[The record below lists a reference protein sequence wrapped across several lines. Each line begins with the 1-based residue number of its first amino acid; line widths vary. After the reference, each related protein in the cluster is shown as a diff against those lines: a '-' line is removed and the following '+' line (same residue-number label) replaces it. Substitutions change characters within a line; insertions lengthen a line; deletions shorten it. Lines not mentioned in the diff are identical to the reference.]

1 LEIPLGTLIPSPKA
15 FFCIQYLAIFF
26 QISEK
31 AQKSSF
37 SLNFILK
44 NRMKNTLPL
53 LGLAFLLFSCS
64 KEGKLDSAQDQLSF
78 SPPEIIELASL
89 PDSVKPETLSLG
101 AFPAP
106 RIIPIPKQ
114 DGGTYSFRDEG
125 GESQSLQLLA
135 PTRQDLLVL
144 KNEAGEII
152 KNPDGIPFLLGEGGI
167 SQFRTFSTDDGLAL
181 DAVNTAILDSR
192 GHLWFGTNG
201 GGISRYDGSD
211 FTNYTTSQGLI
222 DNAVRIIMEDGKG
235 NIWIGTI
242 NGVSRFDGFSFKNFT
257 TADGLANDIVFGIAE
272 DGAGN
277 LWFGTGGGGISKF
290 DGTTFTNYTTEQ
302 GLADN
307 SVIAVAKDSKGNLY
321 FGTNGGGM
329 SRFDGSTFTNYT
341 EADGLAGNRVR
352 SFAFSSDG
360 SIWIGTIGGGISRFD
375 GTRFRNFT
383 SKDGLADNIVRAIS
397 EDSNGNIWFGTGNGT
412 SRFDGEKFSTYT
424 RDQGMPSN
432 SILAIVLDKSGKLWF
447 GTDGGGITRFEGSP
461 FTSFTV
467 NQGLGGNIVMSTLE
481 DKNGHLWFGT
491 GGGGVSVFDG
501 LGFTTYSIS
510 QGLGGDF
517 ITSMAADQNGSIW
530 MGTAGRGLSNYDGK
544 TFTTYTTAQ
553 GLPSNEILSIVKDS
567 KGNLWIGTENGLS
580 KYDGTSFTNFGP
592 KQGLAG
598 YAVLKILTEENKGI
612 WIAIVDGGLSFFDGK
627 KLTNFSVEQGLAD
640 NAVLSLAK
648 DRLGN
653 LWIGTG
659 NGLSVLPDS
668 LRKAITENK
677 NLEQNPFYTFRT
689 ENGLPNN
696 VILQIVP
703 MSNGKIAVGTNL
715 GIAIFNSPYSV
726 ISDFS
731 LENLEIFNS
740 NTGYP
745 VKDLTDG
752 QNGMYQDSRGI
763 LWAGTGSNKTALV
776 RFDYEA
782 LIRNKEKPEVF
793 IKQLRIN
800 EEEIS
805 WESLK
810 SEENGNHMKSS
821 GQSALRQDLTSKD
834 RDAIQERFKGLKFDK
849 TSPFYP
855 IPQGLILPYRHNH
868 INIDFGSNEL
878 AKPFLVEYQYIL
890 EGYDQEWSPVL
901 KKTSATFGNIR
912 EGEYTFLVRARFT
925 GASEGD
931 AGEWTEPLAYSFK
944 VLPPIYRT
952 WWAYVIYTL
961 IFLSFIYPIFLYQRN
976 RAIRQEQEKARE
988 RELEHA
994 REIEKAYTKLEAA
1007 HENLKSTQ
1015 AQLIQQEKLA
1025 SLGQLTAGIAHEIK
1039 NPLNFVNNFS
1049 GLSLE
1054 FLEEVEEEL
1063 DKMEESEPLENVRD
1077 LLGDIK
1083 INLTK
1088 IKHHGGRAD
1097 GIVKSML
1104 MHSRGGSGA
1113 MEPSDVNEVIKE
1125 YVNLSFHGMRAN
1137 KNPINVDLSLQLDD
1151 SIPKIPLNTED
1162 FSRVI
1167 LNLTKNAFDAMRE
1180 KIAKAGPDYKA
1191 QLEVRTKN
1199 LGDKILIEVEDNG
1212 PGVPDEI
1219 RDKLLM
1225 PFFTT
1230 KKGTEGTGLGLSITH
1245 DIIKAHNGSLD
1256 ISTEVGNWT
1265 KFSIILPK

>member
-1 LEIPLGTLIPSPKA
+1 
-15 FFCIQYLAIFF
+15 
-26 QISEK
+26 
-31 AQKSSF
+31 
-37 SLNFILK
+37 
-44 NRMKNTLPL
+44 MKNILSL

-64 KEGKLDSAQDQLSF
+64 KEGKLDDNQDQLSF
-78 SPPEIIELASL
+78 SPPEIIELVTL
-89 PDSVKPETLSLG
+89 PDSVKPESLSLNT
-101 AFPAP
+101 FPAP
-106 RIIPIPKQ
+106 RVIRIPKQ
-114 DGGTYSFRDEG
+114 DGGTYTYEDEG
-125 GESQSLQLLA
+125 GESQTFQLLA
-135 PTRQDLLVL
+135 PSRQDLLVL
-144 KNEAGEII
+144 KNEAGEVV
-152 KNPDGIPFLLGEGGI
+152 KKPNGNPYLLGEGGI

-222 DNAVRIIMEDGKG
+222 DNTVRIIMEDSKG

-242 NGVSRFDGFSFKNFT
+242 NGVSRFDGFSFKSYT
-257 TADGLANDIVFGIAE
+257 TADGLANDFVFGIAE

-307 SVIAVAKDSKGNLY
+307 FVIAVTKDSKGNLY

-341 EADGLAGNRVR
+341 ESEGLAGNRVR
-352 SFAFSSDG
+352 SFALGSDG
-360 SIWIGTIGGGISRFD
+360 TLWIGTIGGGISRFD
-375 GTRFRNFT
+375 GARFQNFT
-383 SKDGLADNIVRAIS
+383 TKDGLADNIVRAIL

-412 SRFDGEKFSTYT
+412 SRFDGEEFTTYT
-424 RDQGMPSN
+424 RDQGMPAN
-432 SILAIVLDKSGKLWF
+432 SILAIASDKSGKLWF
-447 GTDGGGITRFEGSP
+447 GTDGGGISRFDGSP

-481 DKNGHLWFGT
+481 DRNGNLWFGT
-491 GGGGVSVFDG
+491 NGGGVSVFDG

-517 ITSMAADQNGSIW
+517 IYSLVEDQNGDIW
-530 MGTAGRGLSNYDGK
+530 MGTAGRGFSKFDGK
-544 TFTTYTTAQ
+544 SFTTYTSAQ
-553 GLPSNEILSIVKDS
+553 GLPSNEILSIVKDL
-567 KGNLWIGTENGLS
+567 KGNLWLGTENGLS
-580 KYDGTSFTNFGP
+580 KFNGASFTNFGP
-592 KQGLAG
+592 EQGLAG
-598 YAVLKILTEENKGI
+598 YAVLKILTEDADKGI
-612 WIAIVDGGLSFFDGK
+612 WIATADGGLSFFDGK
-627 KLTNFSVEQGLAD
+627 KFTNLSIKQGLAD

-648 DRLGN
+648 DRQGN

-668 LRKAITENK
+668 LRKAITENQPI
-677 NLEQNPFYTFRT
+677 EQNPFYTFRT

-703 MSNGKIAVGTNL
+703 MSNGKIAIGTNL
-715 GIAIFNSPYSV
+715 GIAVFNSPYSV

-731 LENLEIFNS
+731 LENIEIFNS

-752 QNGMYQDSRGI
+752 QNGMYQDSKGI

-782 LIRNKEKPEVF
+782 LLRNKEKPEIF

-805 WESLK
+805 WESLQVN
-810 SEENGNHMKSS
+810 ENNISRKSS
-821 GQSALRQDLTSKD
+821 EQSIFGQELTAID
-834 RDAIQERFKGLKFDK
+834 RESIRERFKGVKFK
-849 TSPFYP
+849 ETTPFYS
-855 IPQGLILPYRHNH
+855 IPQELVLPYRHNH

-890 EGYDQEWSPVL
+890 EGYDEEWSPVL
-901 KKTSATFGNIR
+901 KKTSATFGNIH
-912 EGEYTFLVRARFT
+912 EGDYTFLVRARFT
-925 GASEGD
+925 GSVEGT
-931 AGEWTEPLAYSFK
+931 AGDWTEPLAYSFK
-944 VLPPIYRT
+944 VLPPVYRT
-952 WWAYVIYTL
+952 WWAYLTYTL
-961 IFLSFIYPIFLYQRN
+961 IFLSFAYPIHRYQRN
-976 RAIRQEQEKARE
+976 KAIKQEQDKARE
-988 RELEHA
+988 RELEQA
-994 REIEKAYTKLEAA
+994 REIEKAYTKLESA

-1063 DKMEESEPLENVRD
+1063 DKLEESEPLENVRD

-1104 MHSRGGSGA
+1104 MHSRGGSGS

-1137 KNPINVDLSLQLDD
+1137 KNPINVELSLDLDE
-1151 SIPKIPLNTED
+1151 SLPKIPLNTED

-1191 QLEVRTKN
+1191 KLEVRTKN

-1212 PGVPDEI
+1212 PGVPDDI
-1219 RDKLLM
+1219 KDKLLM

-1245 DIIKAHNGSLD
+1245 DIIKAHNGMLD
-1256 ISTEVGNWT
+1256 ITTQVGEWT

>member
-1 LEIPLGTLIPSPKA
+1 
-15 FFCIQYLAIFF
+15 
-26 QISEK
+26 
-31 AQKSSF
+31 
-37 SLNFILK
+37 
-44 NRMKNTLPL
+44 MKNTLSL

-64 KEGKLDSAQDQLSF
+64 KERKLDNTQDQLSF
-78 SPPEIIELASL
+78 SPPEIIALSSL
-89 PDSVKPETLSLG
+89 PDSVKPESRSLD
-101 AFPAP
+101 ALPSP
-106 RIIPIPKQ
+106 RVIQIPKQ
-114 DGGTYSFRDEG
+114 DRGTYSFEDEG
-125 GESQSLQLLA
+125 GEKQTFQLLA
-135 PTRQDLLVL
+135 PRRQDLLVL
-144 KNEAGEII
+144 KTDAGEIV
-152 KNPDGIPFLLGEGGI
+152 KNPNGNPFILGEGGI
-167 SQFRTFSTDDGLAL
+167 SQFRNYSTDDGLAL

-222 DNAVRIIMEDGKG
+222 DNAVRIIMEDSKG
-235 NIWIGTI
+235 NIWFGTI
-242 NGVSRFDGFSFKNFT
+242 TGVSRFDGFSFKNYT
-257 TADGLANDIVFGIAE
+257 AADGLANDIVFGITE
-272 DGAGN
+272 DNAGN
-277 LWFGTGGGGISKF
+277 LWFGTGGGVSKF

-307 SVIAVAKDSKGNLY
+307 FVIAVSKDSKGNLY

-329 SRFDGSTFTNYT
+329 SRFDGRTFTNYS
-341 EADGLAGNRVR
+341 ESDGLAGNRVR
-352 SFAFSSDG
+352 SFALGSDG
-360 SIWIGTIGGGISRFD
+360 TLWIGTIGGGISRFD
-375 GTRFRNFT
+375 GARFQNYT
-383 SKDGLADNIVRAIS
+383 IQDGLADNIVRAIL
-397 EDSNGNIWFGTGNGT
+397 EDSSGNIWFGTGSGA

-424 RDQGMPSN
+424 RDQGMPAN
-432 SILAIVLDKSGKLWF
+432 SILAIAGDKSGKLWF
-447 GTDGGGITRFEGSP
+447 GTDGGGISRFDGSP

-481 DKNGHLWFGT
+481 DQYGNLWFGT
-491 GGGGVSVFDG
+491 AGGGVSVFDG

-517 ITSMAADQNGSIW
+517 IYSMEADQNGSIW
-530 MGTAGRGLSNYDGK
+530 MGTAGRGLSNFDGK

-553 GLPSNEILSIVKDS
+553 GLPSNEILSIVKDL
-567 KGNLWIGTENGLS
+567 KGNLWLGTENGLS
-580 KYDGTSFTNFGP
+580 KFDGTGFTNFGP
-592 KQGLAG
+592 EQGLAG
-598 YAVLKILTEENKGI
+598 YAVLKILTEENKGV
-612 WIAIVDGGLSFFDGK
+612 WIATADGGLSFFDGEK
-627 KLTNFSVEQGLAD
+627 FTNLGNKQGLAD

-648 DRLGN
+648 DRQGN
-653 LWIGTG
+653 LWIGTE

-668 LRKAITENK
+668 LRIAVTEYRK
-677 NLEQNPFYTFRT
+677 LSKNPFITFRT
-689 ENGLPNN
+689 ENGLPDN

-703 MSNGKIAVGTNL
+703 MTNGKIAVGTNL
-715 GIAIFNSPYSV
+715 GIAVFNSPYSV

-731 LENLEIFNS
+731 LENLEVFNS

-752 QNGMYQDSRGI
+752 QNGMYQDSKGI

-782 LIRNKEKPEVF
+782 LLRNKEKPEIF

-805 WESLK
+805 WESLQV
-810 SEENGNHMKSS
+810 EENSINRKSS
-821 GQSALRQDLTSKD
+821 EQSIFGQELTSQE
-834 RDAIQERFKGLKFDK
+834 REPIRERFKGLKFDK
-849 TSPFYP
+849 TTPFYP
-855 IPQGLILPYRHNH
+855 IPQGLILPYKHNH

-878 AKPFLVEYQYIL
+878 AKPYLVEYQYIL
-890 EGYDQEWSPVL
+890 EGYDEEWSPVL
-901 KKTSATFGNIR
+901 KKTSATFGNIH

-925 GASEGD
+925 GSVEGS
-931 AGEWTEPLAYSFK
+931 AGDWTEPLAYSFK
-944 VLPPIYRT
+944 VLPPVYRT
-952 WWAYVIYTL
+952 WWAYVIYTM
-961 IFLSFIYPIFLYQRN
+961 IFLSFTYPIHRYQRN
-976 RAIRQEQEKARE
+976 KAIKQEQDRARE
-988 RELEHA
+988 RELEQA
-994 REIEKAYTKLEAA
+994 REIEKAYTKLESA

-1063 DKMEESEPLENVRD
+1063 DKLEESEPLENAKD

-1104 MHSRGGSGA
+1104 MHSRGGSGS
-1113 MEPSDVNEVIKE
+1113 MEPADVNEVIKE

-1191 QLEVRTKN
+1191 RLEVRTKN

-1219 RDKLLM
+1219 KDKLLM

-1256 ISTEVGNWT
+1256 ISTKVGDWT
-1265 KFSIILPK
+1265 KFSILLPK

>member
-1 LEIPLGTLIPSPKA
+1 
-15 FFCIQYLAIFF
+15 
-26 QISEK
+26 
-31 AQKSSF
+31 
-37 SLNFILK
+37 
-44 NRMKNTLPL
+44 MKNILSL

-64 KEGKLDSAQDQLSF
+64 KEGKLDDNQDQLSF
-78 SPPEIIELASL
+78 SPPEIIELVTL
-89 PDSVKPETLSLG
+89 PDSVKPESLSLNT
-101 AFPAP
+101 FPAP
-106 RIIPIPKQ
+106 RVIRIPKQ
-114 DGGTYSFRDEG
+114 AGGTYTYEDEG
-125 GESQSLQLLA
+125 GESQTFQLLA
-135 PTRQDLLVL
+135 PSRQDLLVL
-144 KNEAGEII
+144 KNEAGEVV
-152 KNPDGIPFLLGEGGI
+152 KKPNGNPYLLGEGGI

-222 DNAVRIIMEDGKG
+222 DNTVRIIMEDSKG

-242 NGVSRFDGFSFKNFT
+242 NGVSRFDGFSFKSYT
-257 TADGLANDIVFGIAE
+257 TADGLANDFVFGIAE

-307 SVIAVAKDSKGNLY
+307 FVIAVTKDSKGNLY

-341 EADGLAGNRVR
+341 ESEGLAGNRVR
-352 SFAFSSDG
+352 SFALGSDG
-360 SIWIGTIGGGISRFD
+360 TLWIGTIGGGISRFD
-375 GTRFRNFT
+375 GVRFQNFT
-383 SKDGLADNIVRAIS
+383 TKDGLADNIVRAIL

-412 SRFDGEKFSTYT
+412 SRFDGEEFTTYT
-424 RDQGMPSN
+424 RDQGMPAN
-432 SILAIVLDKSGKLWF
+432 SILAIASDKSGKLWF
-447 GTDGGGITRFEGSP
+447 ATDGGGISRFDGSP

-481 DKNGHLWFGT
+481 DRNGNLWFGT
-491 GGGGVSVFDG
+491 NGGGVSVFDG

-517 ITSMAADQNGSIW
+517 IYSLVEDQNGDIW
-530 MGTAGRGLSNYDGK
+530 MGTAGRGFSKFDGK
-544 TFTTYTTAQ
+544 SFTTYTSAQ
-553 GLPSNEILSIVKDS
+553 GLPSNEILSIVKDL
-567 KGNLWIGTENGLS
+567 KGNLWLGTENGLS
-580 KYDGTSFTNFGP
+580 KFNGASFTNFGP
-592 KQGLAG
+592 EQGLAG
-598 YAVLKILTEENKGI
+598 YAVLKILTEDADKGI
-612 WIAIVDGGLSFFDGK
+612 WIATADGGLSFFDGK
-627 KLTNFSVEQGLAD
+627 KFTNLSIKQGLAD

-648 DRLGN
+648 DRQGN

-668 LRKAITENK
+668 LRKAITENQPI
-677 NLEQNPFYTFRT
+677 EQNPFYTFRT

-703 MSNGKIAVGTNL
+703 MSNGKIAIGTNL
-715 GIAIFNSPYSV
+715 GIAVFNSPYSV

-731 LENLEIFNS
+731 LENIEIFNS

-752 QNGMYQDSRGI
+752 QNGMYQDSKGI

-782 LIRNKEKPEVF
+782 LLRNKEKPEIF

-805 WESLK
+805 WESLQVN
-810 SEENGNHMKSS
+810 ENNISRKSS
-821 GQSALRQDLTSKD
+821 EQSIFGQELTAID
-834 RDAIQERFKGLKFDK
+834 RESIRERFKGVKFK
-849 TSPFYP
+849 ETTPFYS
-855 IPQGLILPYRHNH
+855 IPQELVLPYRHNH

-890 EGYDQEWSPVL
+890 EGYDEEWSPVL
-901 KKTSATFGNIR
+901 KKTSATFGNIH
-912 EGEYTFLVRARFT
+912 EGDYTFLVRARFT
-925 GASEGD
+925 GSVEGT
-931 AGEWTEPLAYSFK
+931 AGDWTEPLAYSFK
-944 VLPPIYRT
+944 VLPPVYRT
-952 WWAYVIYTL
+952 WWAYLTYTL
-961 IFLSFIYPIFLYQRN
+961 IFLSFAYPIHRYQRN
-976 RAIRQEQEKARE
+976 KAIKQEQDKARE
-988 RELEHA
+988 RELEQA
-994 REIEKAYTKLEAA
+994 REIEKAYTKLESA

-1063 DKMEESEPLENVRD
+1063 DKLEESEPLENVRD

-1104 MHSRGGSGA
+1104 MHSRGGSGS

-1137 KNPINVDLSLQLDD
+1137 KNPINVELSLDLDE
-1151 SIPKIPLNTED
+1151 SLPKIPLNTED

-1191 QLEVRTKN
+1191 KLEVRTKN

-1212 PGVPDEI
+1212 PGVPNDI
-1219 RDKLLM
+1219 KDKLLM

-1245 DIIKAHNGSLD
+1245 DIIKAHNGMLD
-1256 ISTEVGNWT
+1256 ITTQVGEWT

>member
-1 LEIPLGTLIPSPKA
+1 
-15 FFCIQYLAIFF
+15 
-26 QISEK
+26 
-31 AQKSSF
+31 
-37 SLNFILK
+37 
-44 NRMKNTLPL
+44 MKNILSL
-53 LGLAFLLFSCS
+53 LGLAFLLFSCA
-64 KEGKLDSAQDQLSF
+64 KEGKLDDNQDQLSF
-78 SPPEIIELASL
+78 SPPEIIELATL
-89 PDSVKPETLSLG
+89 TDSIKPESLRLNT
-101 AFPAP
+101 FPAP
-106 RIIPIPKQ
+106 RVIQVPQ
-114 DGGTYSFRDEG
+114 RDGGTYSFEDES
-125 GESQSLQLLA
+125 GEIQTFQLLA
-135 PTRQDLLVL
+135 PSRQDLLVL
-144 KNEAGEII
+144 KNEAGEIV
-152 KNPDGIPFLLGEGGI
+152 KNPNGNPYLLGKGGI

-201 GGISRYDGSD
+201 GGISRYDGSN
-211 FTNYTTSQGLI
+211 FTNYSTSQGLT
-222 DNAVRIIMEDGKG
+222 DKTVRTMMEDSKG

-257 TADGLANDIVFGIAE
+257 TADGLANDFVFGIVE
-272 DGAGN
+272 DHAGN

-307 SVIAVAKDSKGNLY
+307 FVIAVTKDSKGNLY

-341 EADGLAGNRVR
+341 ESEGLAGNRVR
-352 SFAFSSDG
+352 SFALGSDG
-360 SIWIGTIGGGISRFD
+360 ILWIGTIGGGISRFD
-375 GTRFRNFT
+375 GARFQNFT
-383 SKDGLADNIVRAIS
+383 TKDGLADNIVRAIL

-412 SRFDGEKFSTYT
+412 SRFDGEEFTTYT
-424 RDQGMPSN
+424 RDQGMPAN
-432 SILAIVLDKSGKLWF
+432 SILAIASDKSGKLWF
-447 GTDGGGITRFEGSP
+447 ATDGGGISRFDGSP

-481 DKNGHLWFGT
+481 DRNGNLWFGT
-491 GGGGVSVFDG
+491 NGGGVSVFDG

-517 ITSMAADQNGSIW
+517 IYSLVEDQNGDIW
-530 MGTAGRGLSNYDGK
+530 MGTAGRGFSKFDGK
-544 TFTTYTTAQ
+544 SFTTYTSAQ
-553 GLPSNEILSIVKDS
+553 GLPSNEILSIVKDL
-567 KGNLWIGTENGLS
+567 KGNLWLGTENGLS
-580 KYDGTSFTNFGP
+580 KFDGASFTNFGP
-592 KQGLAG
+592 EQGLAG
-598 YAVLKILTEENKGI
+598 YAVLKILTEDADKGI
-612 WIAIVDGGLSFFDGK
+612 WIATADGGLSFFDGK
-627 KLTNFSVEQGLAD
+627 KFTNLSIKQGLAD

-648 DRLGN
+648 DRQGN

-668 LRKAITENK
+668 LRKAITENQPI
-677 NLEQNPFYTFRT
+677 EQNPFYTFRT

-703 MSNGKIAVGTNL
+703 MSNGKIAIGTNL
-715 GIAIFNSPYSV
+715 GIAVFNSPYSV

-731 LENLEIFNS
+731 LENIEIFNS

-752 QNGMYQDSRGI
+752 QNGMYQDSKGI

-782 LIRNKEKPEVF
+782 LLRNKEKPEIF

-805 WESLK
+805 WESLQT
-810 SEENGNHMKSS
+810 EENSIHRKSS
-821 GQSALRQDLTSKD
+821 EQSVFGQELTSQE
-834 RDAIQERFKGLKFDK
+834 RDPIRERFKGLQFDE

-855 IPQGLILPYRHNH
+855 IPQGLVLPYKHNH

-890 EGYDQEWSPVL
+890 EGYDEEWSPVL
-901 KKTSATFGNIR
+901 KKTSATFGNIH

-925 GASEGD
+925 GSTEGT
-931 AGEWTEPLAYSFK
+931 AGDWTEPLAYSFK
-944 VLPPIYRT
+944 VLPPVYRT
-952 WWAYVIYTL
+952 WWAYLTYTL
-961 IFLSFIYPIFLYQRN
+961 IFLSFAYPIHRYQRN
-976 RAIRQEQEKARE
+976 KAIKQEQEKARE
-988 RELEHA
+988 RELEQA
-994 REIEKAYTKLEAA
+994 REIEKAYTKLESA

-1063 DKMEESEPLENVRD
+1063 DKLEESEPLENARD

-1104 MHSRGGSGA
+1104 MHSRGGSGS

-1137 KNPINVDLSLQLDD
+1137 KNPINVELSLDLDE
-1151 SIPKIPLNTED
+1151 SLPKIPLNTED

-1191 QLEVRTKN
+1191 KLEVRSKN

-1212 PGVPDEI
+1212 PGVPDDI
-1219 RDKLLM
+1219 KDKLLM

-1245 DIIKAHNGSLD
+1245 DIIKAHNGMLD
-1256 ISTEVGNWT
+1256 ITTQVGEWT
-1265 KFSIILPK
+1265 KFIIILPN

>member
-1 LEIPLGTLIPSPKA
+1 
-15 FFCIQYLAIFF
+15 
-26 QISEK
+26 
-31 AQKSSF
+31 
-37 SLNFILK
+37 
-44 NRMKNTLPL
+44 MKNILSL

-64 KEGKLDSAQDQLSF
+64 KEGKLDDNQDQLSF
-78 SPPEIIELASL
+78 SPPEIIELVTL
-89 PDSVKPETLSLG
+89 PDSVKPESLSLNT
-101 AFPAP
+101 FPAP
-106 RIIPIPKQ
+106 RVIRIPKQ
-114 DGGTYSFRDEG
+114 DGGTYTYEDEG
-125 GESQSLQLLA
+125 GESQTFQLLA
-135 PTRQDLLVL
+135 PSRQDLLVL
-144 KNEAGEII
+144 KNEAGEVVN
-152 KNPDGIPFLLGEGGI
+152 KPNGNPYLLGEGGI

-222 DNAVRIIMEDGKG
+222 DNTVRIIMEDSKG

-242 NGVSRFDGFSFKNFT
+242 NGVSRFDGFSFKSYT
-257 TADGLANDIVFGIAE
+257 TADGLANDFVFGIAE

-307 SVIAVAKDSKGNLY
+307 FVIAVTKDSKGNLY

-341 EADGLAGNRVR
+341 ESEGLAGNRVR
-352 SFAFSSDG
+352 SFALGSDG
-360 SIWIGTIGGGISRFD
+360 TLWIGTIGGGISRFD
-375 GTRFRNFT
+375 GARFQNFT
-383 SKDGLADNIVRAIS
+383 SKDGLADNIVRAIL

-412 SRFDGEKFSTYT
+412 SRFDGEEFTTYT
-424 RDQGMPSN
+424 RDQGMPAN
-432 SILAIVLDKSGKLWF
+432 SILAIASDKSGKLWF
-447 GTDGGGITRFEGSP
+447 ATDGGGISRFDGSP

-481 DKNGHLWFGT
+481 DRNGNLWFGT
-491 GGGGVSVFDG
+491 NGGGVSVFDG

-517 ITSMAADQNGSIW
+517 IYSLVEDQNGDIW
-530 MGTAGRGLSNYDGK
+530 MGTAGRGFSKFDGK
-544 TFTTYTTAQ
+544 SFTTYTSAQ
-553 GLPSNEILSIVKDS
+553 GLPSNEILSIVKDL
-567 KGNLWIGTENGLS
+567 KGNLWLGTENGLS
-580 KYDGTSFTNFGP
+580 KFNGASFTNFGP
-592 KQGLAG
+592 EQGLAG
-598 YAVLKILTEENKGI
+598 YAVLKILTEDADKGI
-612 WIAIVDGGLSFFDGK
+612 WIATADGGLSFFDGK
-627 KLTNFSVEQGLAD
+627 KFTNLSIKQGLAD

-648 DRLGN
+648 DRQGN

-668 LRKAITENK
+668 LRKAITENQPI
-677 NLEQNPFYTFRT
+677 EQNPFYTFRT

-703 MSNGKIAVGTNL
+703 MSNGKIAIGTNL
-715 GIAIFNSPYSV
+715 GIAVFNSPYSV

-731 LENLEIFNS
+731 LENIEIFNS

-752 QNGMYQDSRGI
+752 QNGMYQDSKGI

-782 LIRNKEKPEVF
+782 LLRNKEKPEIF

-805 WESLK
+805 WESLQVN
-810 SEENGNHMKSS
+810 ENNISRKSS
-821 GQSALRQDLTSKD
+821 EQSIFGQELTAID
-834 RDAIQERFKGLKFDK
+834 RESIRERFKGVKFK
-849 TSPFYP
+849 ETTPFYS
-855 IPQGLILPYRHNH
+855 IPQELVLPYRHNH

-890 EGYDQEWSPVL
+890 EGYDEEWSPVL
-901 KKTSATFGNIR
+901 KKTSATFGNIH
-912 EGEYTFLVRARFT
+912 EGDYTFLVRARFT
-925 GASEGD
+925 GSVEGT
-931 AGEWTEPLAYSFK
+931 AGDWTEPLAYSFK
-944 VLPPIYRT
+944 VLPPVYRT
-952 WWAYVIYTL
+952 WWAYLTYTL
-961 IFLSFIYPIFLYQRN
+961 IFLSFAYPIHRYQRN
-976 RAIRQEQEKARE
+976 KAIKQEQDKARE
-988 RELEHA
+988 RELEQA
-994 REIEKAYTKLEAA
+994 REIEKAYTKLESA

-1063 DKMEESEPLENVRD
+1063 DKLEESEPLENVRD

-1104 MHSRGGSGA
+1104 MHSRGGSGS

-1137 KNPINVDLSLQLDD
+1137 KNPINVELSLDLDE
-1151 SIPKIPLNTED
+1151 SLPKIPLNTED

-1191 QLEVRTKN
+1191 KLEVRTKN

-1212 PGVPDEI
+1212 PGVPDDI
-1219 RDKLLM
+1219 KDKLLM

-1245 DIIKAHNGSLD
+1245 DIIKAHNGMLD
-1256 ISTEVGNWT
+1256 ITTQVGEWT